1 MSLKEIVT
9 IQNILEALQT
19 DDAEKQLRKKK
30 LFAFII
36 DASKPK
42 RLHGQG
48 DYMQMIKIM
57 DDSYNGYLTLFYFFK
72 SLSEAAPLDTIGDIV
87 FLKRYHYQ
95 LFNGEPQG
103 RRNSFKTS
111 YFLLFDANTLELKF
125 NPQDSTEPSNEE
137 LLCIQKISNH
147 SQSYLAQTSLINLY
161 WYGVTN
167 AIYDGLF
174 SIQEL
179 KDENVVQLRDSKN
192 DQYTLLCQG
201 LVDLE
206 IQEGAIIKLR
216 NIQIS
221 NENEILITDKT
232 NIMLLPNFCYDVQHF
247 EEINQVF
254 PKIDFQQENYQ
265 TITIGSFTQIKKK
278 YENQQYVPLINL
290 IQKQVKESIIV
301 VQGQVQSIYPTSVEE
316 AFIFYNKFKSF
327 SYKEVIAN
335 GLQISGLQKT
345 LQIQINIRDA
355 SLEGTTYVIQLLI
368 FDNPSFFPFPLVWDN
383 VEYMQ
388 AEYQKL
394 LEKLILE
401 QDQTHD
407 FVLEVIESPES
418 TIYRVID
425 TKVIY

>member
-9 IQNILEALQT
+9 IKNILEALQT
-19 DDAEKQLRKKK
+19 DEAEKQLRKKK

-42 RLHGQG
+42 RLQGQG

-72 SLSEAAPLDTIGDIV
+72 SLSDAAPLDTIGDIV
-87 FLKRYHYQ
+87 FLKRYQYQ

-111 YFLLFDANTLELKF
+111 YFLLFDVNTLQLKF
-125 NPQDSTEPSNEE
+125 NPNDSSEPSNEE
-137 LLCIQKISNH
+137 LEYIQKLSTY
-147 SQSYLAQTSLINLY
+147 SQSYLSQNSLLNLY
-161 WYGVTN
+161 WYGSTN
-167 AIYDGLF
+167 TIFDGLF
-174 SIQEL
+174 KIQEL
-179 KDENVVQLRDSKN
+179 KDENTVLLKDSKDN
-192 DQYTLLCQG
+192 QYTLLCKG

-206 IQEGAIIKLR
+206 IQEGAVIKIR

-221 NENEILITDKT
+221 NQNEILITDKS
-232 NIMLLPNFCYDVQHF
+232 NIMMLSNFCYDVQHF
-247 EEINQVF
+247 EEINQTF
-254 PKIDFQQENYQ
+254 PKVDFQQENFQ
-265 TITIGSFTQIKKK
+265 QITIGSFTQIKKK
-278 YENQQYVPLINL
+278 YENFQYVPLINL

-301 VQGQVQSIYPTSVEE
+301 IQGQVQSIYPTQIEE
-316 AFIFYNKFKSF
+316 GFIFYNKFKSF

-335 GLQISGLQKT
+335 NLQIQGLQKT

-355 SLEGTTYVIQLLI
+355 SLEGTTNIIQLLI
-368 FDNPSFFPFPLVWDN
+368 FDNPSFFPFPMVWDN

-388 AEYQKL
+388 IEYQKL
-394 LEKLILE
+394 LEKLIIE
-401 QDQTHD
+401 QDQIHD
-407 FVLEVIESPES
+407 FVLEIIESPES

-425 TKVIY
+425 TKISY